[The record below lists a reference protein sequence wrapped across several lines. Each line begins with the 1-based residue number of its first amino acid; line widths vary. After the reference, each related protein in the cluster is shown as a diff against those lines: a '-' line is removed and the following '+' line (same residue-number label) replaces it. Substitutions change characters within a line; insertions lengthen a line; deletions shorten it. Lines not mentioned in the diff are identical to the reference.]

1 MSWGLVLVARATSR
15 SRSRALHARSGTA
28 LPPAQP
34 CPGLA
39 ADPVEEI
46 LSPKHALAC
55 TQRRD
60 RSSNNLRLGSSVKS
74 KLHFQNCIRASELH
88 EPSPFTQRNLGAL
101 MQKTKPTECSFPF
114 RSAIAYPDACAQ
126 NGMEAHWHTAT
137 CVHAAVLQSRVATS
151 KLPWGSVPGP
161 ANSQAVCSG
170 WRGTDSLTAQW
181 SCGA

>member
-1 MSWGLVLVARATSR
+1 MLARATSR
-15 SRSRALHARSGTA
+15 SRGRVLHARRSGTA

-60 RSSNNLRLGSSVKS
+60 RSANNLRLGSSVKS

-88 EPSPFTQRNLGAL
+88 EPSPFTQRNLRAL
-101 MQKTKPTECSFPF
+101 MQKTKPTKCSFPF
-114 RSAIAYPDACAQ
+114 LSAIAYPDARAQ
-126 NGMEAHWHTAT
+126 SGKEAHWHTTT
-137 CVHAAVLQSRVATS
+137 CVH
-151 KLPWGSVPGP
+151 
-161 ANSQAVCSG
+161 SG
-170 WRGTDSLTAQW
+170 GVHTPEQGGHT
-181 SCGA
+181 